1 MNLEDY
7 FDIQRPDD
15 IRIRGTRIGIETVL
29 YEHIHRSQTPEE
41 IATLYPS
48 LSQEQI
54 YATIL
59 YYLHNRETINQY
71 MSDWLSYCLQAESEQ
86 DHHPSPL
93 VTKLRQRKTERTA
106 QVVTA
111 QQ

>member
-7 FDIQRPDD
+7 FDIQSPDD
-15 IRIRGTRIGIETVL
+15 IRIKGTRIGIETVL
-29 YEHIHRSQTPEE
+29 YEYTYRSQAPEE
-41 IATLYPS
+41 ISALYPS

-59 YYLHNRETINQY
+59 YYLHNRGTINQY
-71 MSDWLSYCLQAESEQ
+71 MSDWLSYCLHSESEQ

-93 VTKLRQRKTERTA
+93 VSKLRQRKAERSIQA
-106 QVVTA
+106 VSIQN
-111 QQ
+111 